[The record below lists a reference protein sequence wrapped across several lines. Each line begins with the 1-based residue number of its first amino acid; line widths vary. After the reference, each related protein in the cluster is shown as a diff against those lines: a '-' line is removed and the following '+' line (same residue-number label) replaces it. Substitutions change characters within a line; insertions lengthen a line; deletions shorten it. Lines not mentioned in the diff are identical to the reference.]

1 MRNKLFILMSLLIM
15 ASMILSACQQQ
26 PAAPAAEAPAPE
38 APAAEA
44 PAAEAP
50 AAEAP
55 AAPAAPSNFK
65 NPDTITF
72 ITGAGEPETLDPAWT
87 YETAGSTVELNLY
100 EGLTFFKRER
110 TDEYIPA
117 LATDWTT
124 SEDGLTWTF
133 NIREGVKF
141 HEGGTLE
148 PHDVAYTAQRAF
160 LQGRID
166 GWQWIVYEAFYGPEM
181 AMAGIK
187 DFAAAF
193 VAPDAAEPPVFEDL
207 SEADLMKVCED
218 IQSKIVADDAAGTV
232 TYTFKQPVPWMLA
245 LTSQQFMGGI
255 LDKEWMA
262 ENGDWDGECATWT
275 NFADPSAEDTILFD
289 KANGTGPYKLDH
301 WTPGEEIV
309 MVANEDYWR
318 TEPMWEGGPS
328 GVASIKR
335 VVIKNIDEWGTR
347 LSMLQAGDADEI
359 YTPPQYRPELEQY
372 AKNTCGLDES
382 TCAPDKADGFINF
395 YRKLPMPAITPAQLN
410 WQINVEGGNPYV
422 GSGKLD
428 GNGITPN
435 FFSDIHI
442 RKAFSSCFDYGAMV
456 NDALAGEGVQAQ
468 GPIPQG
474 MMGYLEGQ
482 APLNTF
488 DPATCEAEFKM
499 ADLDGDGVPAGE
511 DEDDIW
517 SKGFYMQL
525 AYNSGN
531 DTRRLAAEILKAGV
545 ESVNPKFSISVLAM
559 PWPVMLESRRQG
571 KLPIYVGGWV
581 EDYHDPHNWVNPF
594 LYSQGA
600 YGRIVNMTDDYK
612 TKYDQMVLD
621 GANANGVDAR
631 TPIYEQIQTMS
642 QEDAVNVWMYQVM
655 EGYPFQTWIKGFY
668 FNPAYG
674 NPEYGWIYSLS
685 KVAP

>member
-15 ASMILSACQQQ
+15 ASMILSACQPQ

-50 AAEAP
+50 AAE
-55 AAPAAPSNFK
+55 APAAPSNFK

-100 EGLTFFKRER
+100 EGLTFFKREK
-110 TDEYIPA
+110 TDEYISA

-187 DFAAAF
+187 DFAAA
-193 VAPDAAEPPVFEDL
+193 VLAPDAAEPPAFEDL
-207 SEADLMKVCED
+207 SAADLMKVCED

-262 ENGDWDGECATWT
+262 ENGDWDGECATWAD
-275 NFADPSAEDTILFD
+275 FADPSAEDTILFD

-318 TEPMWEGGPS
+318 TEPMWDGGPS

-359 YTPPQYRPELEQY
+359 YTPPQFRPELEQY

-382 TCAPDKADGFINF
+382 TCAPDKDDGFINF

-428 GNGITPN
+428 GNGIPPN

-531 DTRRLAAEILKAGV
+531 ETRRLAAEILKAGV

-612 TKYDQMVLD
+612 TKYDQMILD